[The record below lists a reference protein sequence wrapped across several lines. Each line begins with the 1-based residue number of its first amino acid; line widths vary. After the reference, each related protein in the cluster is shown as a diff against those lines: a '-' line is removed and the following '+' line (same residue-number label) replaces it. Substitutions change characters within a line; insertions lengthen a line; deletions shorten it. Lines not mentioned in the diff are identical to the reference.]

1 VGVRA
6 APPPGAGA
14 CPRGPRPRL
23 TVVFATPSRRP
34 VSASLTPCARHA
46 LACSHCAAVT
56 FPGVPRR
63 SCMASAADPS
73 RRAALCSVATYAS
86 DKPST
91 AATARPRNPSCRSTA
106 SATFRITTSPAA

>member
-1 VGVRA
+1 M
-6 APPPGAGA
+6 
-14 CPRGPRPRL
+14 
-23 TVVFATPSRRP
+23 VFATPSRRP
-34 VSASLTPCARHA
+34 ISASLAPWSRHA

-73 RRAALCSVATYAS
+73 RLAALCSVATYAS
-86 DKPST
+86 DRPST
-91 AATARPRNPSCRSTA
+91 AATARPGNPSCRSTA